1 VPEPGA
7 SGVEAELQRVIRT
20 RGKRYQDRMGE
31 VALSAALGAVW
42 EIVDAANHYLVQWAP
57 WKLAEDPARR
67 AELAT
72 VLYASA
78 EVLRVLAVLISPAMP
93 EAAAR
98 LWEQLGM
105 GEPLEGQRLPEAASW
120 GGLEPGTR
128 VRRGDALF
136 PRLEA

>member
-1 VPEPGA
+1 
-7 SGVEAELQRVIRT
+7 
-20 RGKRYQDRMGE
+20 
-31 VALSAALGAVW
+31 VW

-67 AELAT
+67 SELAA

-93 EAAAR
+93 GAAAR
-98 LWEQLGM
+98 LWGQLGI
-105 GEPLEGQRLPEAASW
+105 GEPLESQRLPEAASW